1 MYNVSP
7 WHKKMWRA
15 TGLCCKM
22 STKKLLDHV
31 DSCYMLLGLQS
42 VDSPTNKNLHIFCFS
57 DASETR
63 CSRVGRHLEVDMA
76 SLKFRTPSSWSHW
89 SSQLATSR
97 GNRLSGWGDQTLENP
112 HFFLLWNDCIYSAYK
127 LSPSFFMY
135 LWHFFGTFPH
145 LHQWIIG
152 QFCKELFETTW
163 RWSPLQRGPTK
174 LLMRSRWRETRLLE
188 DLTFNSQFSL
198 TFPKWKK
205 LGKIEKIKRPL
216 K

>member
-42 VDSPTNKNLHIFCFS
+42 VDSPTNKNLQIFSFRKHPKRAVPALGVTWKWTWQVS
-57 DASETR
+57 NFVRQVLGAIDLHSWPPQGGIGW
-63 CSRVGRHLEVDMA
+63 VVEVI
-76 SLKFRTPSSWSHW
+76 KH
-89 SSQLATSR
+89 
-97 GNRLSGWGDQTLENP
+97 LENP
-112 HFFLLWNDCIYSAYK
+112 DFFRLWNDCIDSVYK
-127 LSPSFFMY
+127 SSPSYLMY
-135 LWHFFGTFPH
+135 LWHLFGTFPH

-188 DLTFNSQFSL
+188 DLTFSRIFGWLS
-198 TFPKWKK
+198 PS
-205 LGKIEKIKRPL
+205 GKNWAK
-216 K
+216 